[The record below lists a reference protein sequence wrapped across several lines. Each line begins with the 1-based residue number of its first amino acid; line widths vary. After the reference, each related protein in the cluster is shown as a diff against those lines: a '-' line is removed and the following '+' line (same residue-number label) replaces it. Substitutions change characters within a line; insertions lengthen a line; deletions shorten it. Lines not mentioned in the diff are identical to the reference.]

1 MAVEYL
7 TTERVSQIMG
17 MTARQARK
25 LMHEIGMV
33 KVGHGMIRRDALD
46 RYLQDHTECTYYTRP
61 LLEQPVKPKYD
72 RYARS
77 AKARKEA

>member
-1 MAVEYL
+1 MAIEYL
-7 TTERVSQIMG
+7 TTEQVSQIMG

-25 LMHEIGMV
+25 LMHEIGMM

-46 RYLQDHTECTYYTRP
+46 RYLQLRTECTYYTRP
-61 LLEQPVKPKYD
+61 LLEQEIKPKYD